1 MYVFCLSCPCA
12 TFAFQRGGFLP
23 REWLAAK
30 GLFNFKKVFKR
41 QPDFYDCGYF
51 ISFFFAGYDELASAV
66 TTECSASNLTIHLI
80 TTLLPNFD
88 HTNFHLNNET
98 CKGNQFNDTHMIFYT
113 RLNEC
118 GTFIQ
123 TSNDSV
129 TYINFL
135 QGYYKEKS
143 NDSEKIPTKLEVKC
157 KIRQHFPQE
166 NVSKSLSIRKASMK
180 PRNSVNASSFPFV
193 TKIHSSGQPT
203 TKPSLKT
210 EIEFSVK
217 PTAKMTSEISVEKEK
232 TSPSP
237 LKPEGKKSAKQEQTP
252 LAQPLAEPLVQSL
265 AQTLAQEKG
274 KILKSR
280 MGDGFEVVSYSYLIK
295 LMQPMHT
302 AWRVVS
308 CTSPLHVFLS
318 WKAMLNEDEKAN
330 QSK

>member
-1 MYVFCLSCPCA
+1 MTVGTS
-12 TFAFQRGGFLP
+12 
-23 REWLAAK
+23 
-30 GLFNFKKVFKR
+30 
-41 QPDFYDCGYF
+41 
-51 ISFFFAGYDELASAV
+51 SFFLFAGYDELASAV

-98 CKGNQFNDTHMIFYT
+98 CKGSQFNDTHIIFYT

-123 TSNDSV
+123 TYNDSLV

-143 NDSEKIPTKLEVKC
+143 NHSEKIPATKLEVKC
-157 KIRQHFPQE
+157 KIIRQHFPQE
-166 NVSKSLSIRKASMK
+166 NVSKSLSIPKASMK
-180 PRNSVNASSFPFV
+180 PRNSVNESSLPFV

-203 TKPSLKT
+203 TKPSLKK

-237 LKPEGKKSAKQEQTP
+237 LKLEGKKSAKQEKTP
-252 LAQPLAEPLVQSL
+252 SAQPLAEPLVQSL
-265 AQTLAQEKG
+265 TQTLAQEKG

-280 MGDGFEVVSYSYLIK
+280 MGDGIEVVSYSYLIK

-302 AWRVVS
+302 A
-308 CTSPLHVFLS
+308 
-318 WKAMLNEDEKAN
+318 
-330 QSK
+330 

>member
-1 MYVFCLSCPCA
+1 MTVGTSSS
-12 TFAFQRGGFLP
+12 FL
-23 REWLAAK
+23 
-30 GLFNFKKVFKR
+30 
-41 QPDFYDCGYF
+41 
-51 ISFFFAGYDELASAV
+51 FAGYDELASAV

-98 CKGNQFNDTHMIFYT
+98 CKGSQFNDTHIIFYT

-123 TSNDSV
+123 TYNDSLV

-143 NDSEKIPTKLEVKC
+143 NHSEKIPATKLEVKC
-157 KIRQHFPQE
+157 KIIRQHFPQE
-166 NVSKSLSIRKASMK
+166 NVSKSLSIPKASMK
-180 PRNSVNASSFPFV
+180 PRNSVNASSLPFV

-217 PTAKMTSEISVEKEK
+217 PRAKMTSEISVEKEK

-237 LKPEGKKSAKQEQTP
+237 LKLEGKKSAKQEKTP
-252 LAQPLAEPLVQSL
+252 SAQPLAEPLVQSL
-265 AQTLAQEKG
+265 TQTLAQEKG

-280 MGDGFEVVSYSYLIK
+280 KGDGIEVVSYSYLIK

-302 AWRVVS
+302 A
-308 CTSPLHVFLS
+308 
-318 WKAMLNEDEKAN
+318 
-330 QSK
+330 

>member
-1 MYVFCLSCPCA
+1 MTVRTS
-12 TFAFQRGGFLP
+12 
-23 REWLAAK
+23 
-30 GLFNFKKVFKR
+30 
-41 QPDFYDCGYF
+41 
-51 ISFFFAGYDELASAV
+51 SFFRFAGYDELASAV

-98 CKGNQFNDTHMIFYT
+98 CKGNQFNDTHIIFYT

-123 TSNDSV
+123 TYNDSV

-143 NDSEKIPTKLEVKC
+143 NHSEKIPAKLEVKC
-157 KIRQHFPQE
+157 KIRRQHFPQE
-166 NVSKSLSIRKASMK
+166 NVSKSLSIPKASMK
-180 PRNSVNASSFPFV
+180 PRNSVNASSLPFV

-217 PTAKMTSEISVEKEK
+217 PTAKMASEISVEKEK

-237 LKPEGKKSAKQEQTP
+237 LKLEGKKSAKQENI
-252 LAQPLAEPLVQSL
+252 PLAEPLVQSL

-280 MGDGFEVVSYSYLIK
+280 MGDGIDVVSYSCLIK

-302 AWRVVS
+302 A
-308 CTSPLHVFLS
+308 
-318 WKAMLNEDEKAN
+318 
-330 QSK
+330 